1 MAKRISNTTDIT
13 DAWAKLDKLVEREK
27 GAKLALD
34 TMLDA
39 HGEEALAPSM
49 EQGQGHLINLVIGGP
64 AAPVLHAASEAAVKA
79 QKQRARLGTLLWRAR
94 RREQAGTWDS
104 WWAKTFPGRSE
115 IVALNCMSLADQ
127 PKADRGMS
135 AASAPMAME
144 ELFSHSRAA
153 SRFTSSH
160 RQKCR

>member
-79 QKQRARLGTLLWRAR
+79 QKQRVRLGILLNGTLRH
-94 RREQAGTWDS
+94 EQEPS
-104 WWAKTFPGRSE
+104 WLGWFAKNFPGRAE
-115 IVALNCMSLADQ
+115 VVAFDYIA
-127 PKADRGMS
+127 
-135 AASAPMAME
+135 
-144 ELFSHSRAA
+144 
-153 SRFTSSH
+153 
-160 RQKCR
+160 